1 MKKFLNNID
10 IPFFDLGLVYFIAT
24 FFTDSRIINF
34 NKASMSCYFIVKV
47 IVFILIFLAFQ
58 FLARL
63 FYKKN
68 TNARKYFKYFLIY
81 FIPTFLMLLLIW
93 PGIWYGSD
101 VITFVKV
108 ATKVKLHT
116 RLIYLTSIFYS
127 VGLSLFPVL
136 SGAIILQLIYMAI
149 VVSYIVKNTFDYFKN
164 SKWCYLV
171 YLPFFLPVT
180 IFYTLY
186 ANRPIMYGITY
197 LLLVAICLFDY
208 LNKKKLSKLKFL
220 ILALLIAIVSNWRS
234 EAIYLVLAGPLFIF
248 LIYKIK
254 PNLKSIIGIFIPII
268 GAFIIVK
275 APQVYLENKQEKV
288 VNASRNLP
296 IYINSLSYMMQKDLR
311 GDNLQD
317 NYDKISKVLN
327 LDSLKKYWSIDDTP
341 CAWRT
346 TDNCVLND
354 YTFEEYQE
362 FKEAANEIIVNNFD
376 LYLEA
381 KYLTFQNATRL
392 YSDKFSAI
400 NLYISDKGMLLNDT
414 STKVLTSN
422 ETRRKFVRLLEG
434 RVDSLYNSYWFYRYI
449 NNLVIPLVV
458 LAIMFIVS
466 IFKKKLIT
474 FLLSGMLI
482 GHTLLVFLT
491 APASYFMYYYNIF
504 LIGMFI
510 GIFSLI
516 SMIYNLRNKKIKN

>member
-1 MKKFLNNID
+1 MKKIIEKIN
-10 IPFFDLGLVYFIAT
+10 IPFFLLGLQYFIVT
-24 FFTDSRIINF
+24 FFTDNRIIDF
-34 NKASMSCYFIVKV
+34 NNVNIKPYIIIKV
-47 IVFILIFLAFQ
+47 FVFILIFLAFQ
-58 FLARL
+58 YLAQI
-63 FYKKN
+63 FITKDKE
-68 TNARKYFKYFLIY
+68 ARKYFKYFLIY

-101 VITFVKV
+101 VISFVNV
-108 ATKVKLHT
+108 AKTVSFHT
-116 RLIYLTSIFYS
+116 RLIYMTSTFYS
-127 VGLSLFPVL
+127 IGLSLFPIL
-136 SGAIILQLIYMAI
+136 SGAIILQLIYMSV

-186 ANRPIMYGITY
+186 ANRPVMYGITY
-197 LLLVAICLFDY
+197 LLLFAICLFDY

-254 PNLKSIIGIFIPII
+254 PNLKSIIGVLLPII
-268 GAFIIVK
+268 GVFIIVK
-275 APQVYLENKQEKV
+275 APQAYLESKQEKV
-288 VNASRNLP
+288 INDSRNIP
-296 IYINSLSYMMQKDLR
+296 IYINSLSYMMRKDLR
-311 GDNLQD
+311 GDNLQE

-327 LDSLKKYWSIDDTP
+327 IDSLKKYWSIDDTP
-341 CAWRT
+341 CAWRA
-346 TDNCVLND
+346 TDNCIVKD
-354 YTFEEYQE
+354 YTFEDYQE
-362 FKEAANEIIVNNFD
+362 FEGAANEIILNNFD

-381 KYLTFQNATRL
+381 KYLTFKNATRL
-392 YSDKFSAI
+392 YTEKFTAI
-400 NLYISDKGMLLNDT
+400 NLYTSDEGMLLNDP

-422 ETRRKFVRLLEG
+422 ETRRKFVKLLEG
-434 RVDSLYNSYWFYRYI
+434 RVDSRYNPYWFYRYV
-449 NNLVIPLVV
+449 NNLVIPLLILV
-458 LAIMFIVS
+458 IMFIVS

-474 FLLSGMLI
+474 FLLSGMLL

-504 LIGMFI
+504 LIGMFL
-510 GIFSLI
+510 GVFTLI
-516 SMIYNLRNKKIKN
+516 SMICNLKNKKV